1 MVNKLE
7 SGGNC
12 LINNTTDTIVIRISW
27 RTKSNSDLDI
37 DTSSFLLNKKGQ
49 VRSDKDFIFYN
60 QPIACDNSI
69 TLDCSPNKSNKDS
82 EFHILLEKIP
92 EEVSKIAFVINM
104 YQAVERQQN
113 FSMVDQISFKIFEK
127 DFKGKELVRYDV
139 KEIKQDITLILGGI
153 YRNKGAWSFGAIG
166 QGFNGGL
173 DLLASRFGV
182 SIEGTSE
189 EDSQISDEKKT
200 QQGKRSIQQILSQ
213 QAHSLQKSIDAFL
226 PQINSAVE
234 QKINESNTRMILD
247 KMFMDAFGYELDEI
261 KAEQKIQGRR
271 ADYILS
277 VDNEDMLVVE
287 AKKAGMRL
295 QDKQIFQATSYGAY
309 SGIKWALLT
318 NLKTWQLYYI
328 STQEKVEANLVFS
341 IDLTRNSGQE
351 DFEKLILISRYGISK
366 KRMLA
371 KLRDEINA
379 LRPENIIN
387 AIISE
392 EVINKVRL
400 IVRRDT
406 GCNVANEKIQK
417 TIKEILRIN

>member
-1 MVNKLE
+1 
-7 SGGNC
+7 
-12 LINNTTDTIVIRISW
+12 
-27 RTKSNSDLDI
+27 
-37 DTSSFLLNKKGQ
+37 
-49 VRSDKDFIFYN
+49 
-60 QPIACDNSI
+60 
-69 TLDCSPNKSNKDS
+69 
-82 EFHILLEKIP
+82 
-92 EEVSKIAFVINM
+92 
-104 YQAVERQQN
+104 
-113 FSMVDQISFKIFEK
+113 
-127 DFKGKELVRYDV
+127 
-139 KEIKQDITLILGGI
+139 
-153 YRNKGAWSFGAIG
+153 
-166 QGFNGGL
+166 
-173 DLLASRFGV
+173 
-182 SIEGTSE
+182 
-189 EDSQISDEKKT
+189 
-200 QQGKRSIQQILSQ
+200 
-213 QAHSLQKSIDAFL
+213 
-226 PQINSAVE
+226 
-234 QKINESNTRMILD
+234 
-247 KMFMDAFGYELDEI
+247 MFMDAFGYELDEI

-277 VDNEDMLVVE
+277 VNNEDMLVVE

-328 STQEKVEANLVFS
+328 STQEKVEASLVFS
-341 IDLTRNSGQE
+341 IDLTSNLGQE

-366 KRMLA
+366 KRLLE